1 MRRVLVVHMDSSV
14 GRRLVKALYHDPD
27 VSLVFG
33 LGTGPAPSFLDVY
46 REKCFYQRLDVAK
59 ARHLTSFFHSER
71 FARARLDA
79 AILLPFGRD
88 PSREHIPGNVPSLVS
103 ETRRLLEACRRD
115 ADIAR
120 FVFLS
125 SGFVYS
131 PEPGSASLM
140 SEDQPLS
147 FDADG
152 QLRVRA
158 WIDADLLCQN
168 ELKDPEL
175 GMTILRPG
183 AIVTDAGEFLHC
195 PPLEGGSLPLG
206 YDPMVSV
213 VSDRDVARAL
223 VLALHADRPGIYNV
237 ASREVFPCSQLR
249 HQRARIGP
257 FPVPELVSRAWV
269 LLDQT
274 LGRGRGRPH
283 SYQRYGVVL
292 DTSRAREV
300 LGFEPQYRLELRG
313 RGPERRLDTVRCR

>member
-1 MRRVLVVHMDSSV
+1 MRRVLVVHMDSAV
-14 GRRLVKALYHDPD
+14 GRRLTKALYHDPD
-27 VSLVFG
+27 VSFVFG
-33 LGTGPAPSFLDVY
+33 VGTGPAPSFLDVY

-71 FARARLDA
+71 FARARLDS
-79 AILLPFGRD
+79 AILLPFGQD
-88 PSREHIPGNVPSLVS
+88 QGRERIPGNVPSLVS
-103 ETRRLLEACRRD
+103 ETRRLLEACRTEAEIR
-115 ADIAR
+115 R

-140 SEDQPLS
+140 SEEQQLS

-152 QLRVRA
+152 QPHVRA

-175 GMTILRPG
+175 CMTILRPA
-183 AIVTDAGEFLHC
+183 AIVSDAGEFLHC
-195 PPLEGGSLPLG
+195 PPLESGAIPLG
-206 YDPMVSV
+206 FDPMVSV
-213 VSDRDVARAL
+213 VADRDVARAL

-237 ASREVFPCSQLR
+237 ASNEVFPCSQLR
-249 HQRARIGP
+249 RERARIGP
-257 FPVPELVSRAWV
+257 LPVPQLVSSAWT

-292 DTSRAREV
+292 DTSRAQEV

-313 RGPERRLDTVRCR
+313 RGSDRRLDTVRCR